1 MKKPPPPPLIMSQLP
16 QFVRLARDTDL
27 MDARLMTFLTRN
39 EQLLARA
46 ADEHLPV
53 DARVQDH
60 VLLLVVRATSHFRR
74 DEVVSI
80 ASPPRSVVG
89 SNRLLKRIC
98 GVEEPH
104 PSRMAVLFVAD
115 GEGYPPANSRPE
127 DRLGAQLLGLPD
139 ESCRIGTTTRP
150 WADGLHLL
158 RSTQGGGTPTMTATR
173 TIDVDSWRTKVREA
187 RGRRHGLDEGRCRR
201 AATQAP
207 HPRLGALGRP
217 R

>member
-1 MKKPPPPPLIMSQLP
+1 MKTPPSPPLTMSQLP

-46 ADEHLPV
+46 ADEHIPV

-80 ASPPRSVVG
+80 AFPPRSVVG

-115 GEGYPPANSRPE
+115 GEGYCTASELAPRKIASGRSYLDFLTKAAASAPP
-127 DRLGAQLLGLPD
+127 LGPGQ
-139 ESCRIGTTTRP
+139 
-150 WADGLHLL
+150 
-158 RSTQGGGTPTMTATR
+158 TAY
-173 TIDVDSWRTKVREA
+173 ISFA
-187 RGRRHGLDEGRCRR
+187 PRR
-201 AATQAP
+201 AGG
-207 HPRLGALGRP
+207 HRP
-217 R
+217 